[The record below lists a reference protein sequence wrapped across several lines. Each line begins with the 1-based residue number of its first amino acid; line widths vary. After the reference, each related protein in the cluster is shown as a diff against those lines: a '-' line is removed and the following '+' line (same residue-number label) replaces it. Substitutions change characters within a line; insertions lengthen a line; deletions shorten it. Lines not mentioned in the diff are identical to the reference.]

1 MEQLMAWRIRV
12 THSTHFQYDSEVLA
26 SFNEARMTP
35 LNTQDQ
41 LLVHHS
47 MTVIPA
53 PTLFSYKDYFGT
65 SVESFDLHASHTS
78 LDIVSENMVETNAFL
93 PSKPSIS
100 WNHLDT
106 ESYRD
111 EHYEYLRY
119 SELVDAIGE
128 GEDLRKY
135 STPLEAVERLKNS
148 LRKRIIYT
156 TGVTGVHTKASESW
170 KLQKGVCQDFTHVA
184 LSHLRAARIPARYVS
199 GYLYTGS
206 GQIGETVIGESHSW
220 VEAWIGY
227 WHPVDPTNGKEVD
240 EDHIV
245 VAYGRDYHDVTPL
258 KGIFTGGQSKKI
270 VVSVSLTRV
279 AR

>member
-1 MEQLMAWRIRV
+1 MAWRLRV
-12 THSTHFQYDSEVLA
+12 THATHFQYDSAVLA

-47 MTVIPA
+47 LTVIPA
-53 PTLFSYKDYFGT
+53 PTVFSYKDYFG
-65 SVESFDLHASHTS
+65 SAVESFDLHTSHTS
-78 LDIVSENMVETNAFL
+78 LDIISENMVETNAFL
-93 PSKPSIS
+93 PPRPSIS
-100 WNHLDT
+100 WDHLDT

-111 EHYEYLRY
+111 AQYEFLQHT
-119 SELVDAIGE
+119 SLVDVIKNDE
-128 GEDLRKY
+128 SLRKFA
-135 STPLEAVERLKNS
+135 SPLEAVEYLRDS
-148 LRKRIIYT
+148 LREKITYT
-156 TGVTGVHTKASESW
+156 PGATGVHTKASESW
-170 KLQKGVCQDFTHVA
+170 ALGLGVCQDFTHVA
-184 LSHLRAARIPARYVS
+184 LSLLRSARIPARYVS

-206 GQIGETVIGESHSW
+206 GQVGETVIGESHSW

-227 WHPVDPTNGKEVD
+227 WHPVDPTNGKEVN

-270 VVSVSLTRV
+270 EVSVSLTRI

>member
-1 MEQLMAWRIRV
+1 
-12 THSTHFQYDSEVLA
+12 
-26 SFNEARMTP
+26 
-35 LNTQDQ
+35 
-41 LLVHHS
+41 

-78 LDIVSENMVETNAFL
+78 LDIVSDNMVETSAFL
-93 PSKPSIS
+93 PPRPSIS
-100 WNHLDT
+100 WDHLDT

-111 EHYEYLRY
+111 EHFEFLRNT
-119 SELVDAIGE
+119 ELVDEIPDT
-128 GEDLRKY
+128 EDLRQF
-135 STPLEAVERLKNS
+135 STPLQAVERLKDS
-148 LRKRIIYT
+148 LRERIAYT
-156 TGVTGVHTKASESW
+156 PGVTGVYTKSSESW
-170 KLQKGVCQDFTHVA
+170 QLKKGVCQDFTHIA
-184 LSHLRAARIPARYVS
+184 LSHLRAAKIPARYVS

-227 WHPVDPTNGKEVD
+227 WHPVDPTNGKEVN

-270 VVSVSLTRV
+270 EVSVSLTRV

>member
-1 MEQLMAWRIRV
+1 MAWRLRV
-12 THSTHFQYDSEVLA
+12 THSTSFKYDSEVLA

-35 LNTQDQ
+35 RNTHNQ

-53 PTLFSYKDYFGT
+53 PTIFTYVDYFGT

-93 PSKPSIS
+93 PPRPSIS
-100 WNHLDT
+100 WDHLDT

-111 EHYEYLRY
+111 EHYEYLRHTQ
-119 SELVDAIGE
+119 LVDPIPAAHS
-128 GEDLRKY
+128 LRRF
-135 STPLEAVERLKNS
+135 SSPVEAVEKLKDS
-148 LRKRIIYT
+148 LREEITYT
-156 TGVTGVHTKASESW
+156 PGVTGVNTKASEAW
-170 KLQKGVCQDFTHVA
+170 QLKQGVCQDFTHVA
-184 LSHLRAARIPARYVS
+184 LSLLRSARIPARYVS

-206 GQIGETVIGESHSW
+206 GQIGETVVGESHSW

-227 WHPVDPTNGKEVD
+227 WHPIDPTNGKDVN
-240 EDHIV
+240 EDHII
-245 VAYGRDYHDVTPL
+245 VAFGRDYHDVSPL

-270 VVSVSLTRV
+270 DVSVSLTRV